1 MTARVAYHQVMAP
14 SRDARIARNETLWRE
29 VNERI
34 RDVTKYDGDIEFL
47 CECGDPTC
55 AQPIEMSKTEYEE
68 IRADATHFLV
78 MPGHVIPEVEKVVG
92 GNDRF
97 TIVAKR
103 AGEPAAI
110 ALETDPRS

>member
-1 MTARVAYHQVMAP
+1 MSAREE
-14 SRDARIARNETLWRE
+14 RIAKNETLWRE

-55 AQPIEMSKTEYEE
+55 AQPIAMAVREYEE
-68 IRADATHFLV
+68 VRAEPTHFLV
-78 MPGHVIPEVEKVVG
+78 VPGHVVPDVETVV
-92 GNDRF
+92 DTHERY

-110 ALETDPRS
+110 AIESDPRS

>member
-1 MTARVAYHQVMAP
+1 MSRVAYDGPMAA
-14 SRDARIARNETLWRE
+14 RDERIAKNETLWRE

-34 RDVTKYDGDIEFL
+34 RDVTKYNGDIEFL

-55 AQPIEMSKTEYEE
+55 AQPISMAIPEYEA

-78 MPGHVIPEVEKVVG
+78 VPGHVIPDVENVVG
-92 GNDRF
+92 GNERY
-97 TIVAKR
+97 TVVAKR

-110 ALETDPRS
+110 AFESDPRS

>member
-1 MTARVAYHQVMAP
+1 MSAREE
-14 SRDARIARNETLWRE
+14 RIAKNETLWRE

-55 AQPIEMSKTEYEE
+55 AQPIAMAVRAYEE
-68 IRADATHFLV
+68 IRAEPTHFLV
-78 MPGHVIPEVEKVVG
+78 VPGHVVPDVETVVDT
-92 GNDRF
+92 NERY

-110 ALETDPRS
+110 AIESDPRS

>member
-1 MTARVAYHQVMAP
+1 MSAREE
-14 SRDARIARNETLWRE
+14 RIAKNETLWRE

-55 AQPIEMSKTEYEE
+55 AQPIAMTIRAYEE
-68 IRADATHFLV
+68 IRAEPTHFLV
-78 MPGHVIPEVEKVVG
+78 VPGHVVPDVETVVDT
-92 GNDRF
+92 NERY

-110 ALETDPRS
+110 AIESDPRS